1 MTAKKRLD
9 VRLVDDGLSP
19 TREKARAAI
28 LAGLVYVD
36 GQRVDKAGTLVADS
50 AQVTVTGEACPYVS
64 RGGFKLAKALE
75 VFPLDLTGRTVID
88 VGASTGGFTDVAL
101 RNGAA
106 RVIAV
111 DVGYGQFAWSLRN
124 DPRVRCLE
132 RTNIRHLTAEEL
144 GEKAQT
150 AVIDVAFISLEK
162 VLPAVANLLDEPGH
176 VMALIKPQFEAGR
189 EKVGKKGV
197 VRDPQ
202 VHREVIERLV
212 DWAVERRWQVLGLDY
227 SPITGPEG
235 NIEYLILLQK
245 PEAQTKGDS
254 TEREGPAAPGA
265 EPSFTPEGIAAVV
278 RRAHE
283 AVGNGNKE

>member
-1 MTAKKRLD
+1 MTPKKRLD
-9 VRLVDDGLSP
+9 VRLVDEGLSP

-28 LAGLVYVD
+28 LAGLVQVD
-36 GQRVDKAGTLVADS
+36 GKRVDKAGTLIADS
-50 AQVTVTGEACPYVS
+50 ARVTVTGEACPYVS

-75 VFPLDLTGRTVID
+75 VFPLNLSGLTVID

-111 DVGYGQFAWSLRN
+111 DVGYGQFAWSLRK

-132 RTNIRHLTAEEL
+132 RTNIRHLTPEVL
-144 GEKAQT
+144 GEKAQA

-162 VLPAVANLLDEPGH
+162 VLPAVAALLEEPGH

-202 VHREVIERLV
+202 VHCEVIEGLV
-212 DWAVERRWQVLGLDY
+212 RWATERGWKVRGLDY

-235 NIEYLILLQK
+235 NIEYLFFLQK
-245 PEAQTKGDS
+245 PDTQGEAVSVTPDS
-254 TEREGPAAPGA
+254 
-265 EPSFTPEGIAAVV
+265 IAALV

-283 AVGNGNKE
+283 TVGNLN